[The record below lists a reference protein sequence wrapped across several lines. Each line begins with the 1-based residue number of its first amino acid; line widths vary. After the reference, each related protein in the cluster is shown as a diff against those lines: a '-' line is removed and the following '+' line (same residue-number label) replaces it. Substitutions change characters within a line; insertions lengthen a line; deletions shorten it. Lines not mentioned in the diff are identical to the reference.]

1 MALSIDE
8 FNIAPE
14 KFKLLKCLKKEG
26 DYAVYYA
33 QQIHPEK
40 TILLKTYKLDTKNE
54 SIQLSRLKREAR
66 LLAKLDHPNIIKVLD
81 AGVSSDYFYISVEYF
96 PNKNLRE
103 LMNEK
108 QISPEVREKLFIQLM
123 TALAYIHSHT
133 IIHRDIKP
141 ENILI
146 GEDNILKLADFG
158 LSVIINDSSLTQN
171 QSIVGTPAYM
181 SPAQLRGE
189 ELSESTDLFS
199 AGIVYYEL
207 INNKNP
213 FLGKDVVETV
223 NTILNF
229 GKNERDSL
237 LKELSETES
246 SLIGKLLRINSD
258 EPYISAVE
266 ILESLQVDIKT
277 TSAIRKIFSRRKYLS
292 MVIYILVFLV
302 LSESIFLFYAQIS
315 RHYKT
320 HFQYPK
326 TTAVTGTI
334 PVTDSTVMRQQ
345 SALGDTTKPNSGEK
359 LAANTTV
366 EPATTTGQTSAEQA
380 GEGELMLETTPW
392 VSIYSDSGFIDT
404 TPIKKTI
411 KAQAGILSLRL
422 KNPAYPDYTLQTQ
435 IRANKITSVRIN
447 LDTLF
452 GKIDCKILPWGDIYI
467 NGKFRAQS
475 PLKAPILLLPGEY
488 TVMIKHPDFSPTT
501 QKIQVKKNEMT
512 VVKHNFFDK

>member
-1 MALSIDE
+1 M
-8 FNIAPE
+8 NIAPD

-33 QQIHPEK
+33 QQIHSGK
-40 TILLKTYKLDTKNE
+40 TILLKTFKLDAKSE

-66 LLAKLDHPNIIKVLD
+66 LLARLDHPNIIRVLD
-81 AGVSSDYFYISVEYF
+81 SGVSGEYFYISVEYF

-103 LMNEK
+103 IMNEK
-108 QISPEVREKLFIQLM
+108 QLSPEIREKLFVQLM

-146 GEDNILKLADFG
+146 GENNVLKLADFG
-158 LSVIINDSSLTQN
+158 LSVNINDSSLTQH

-207 INNKNP
+207 IMNKNP

-223 NTILNF
+223 NSILNF
-229 GKNERDSL
+229 GKTEKENL
-237 LKELSETES
+237 LKELTSEES
-246 SLIGKLLRINSD
+246 SLIGKLLRVNND

-266 ILESLQVDIKT
+266 MLESLQVDTTT
-277 TSAIRKIFSRRKYLS
+277 TSALRRIFSRRKNLS
-292 MVIYILVFLV
+292 MIFYFMVFLI
-302 LSESIFLFYAQIS
+302 LLESIFLIFLWTSRYYKLHYQFPKIS
-315 RHYKT
+315 LVSVGL
-320 HFQYPK
+320 PN
-326 TTAVTGTI
+326 
-334 PVTDSTVMRQQ
+334 TDSSSV
-345 SALGDTTKPNSGEK
+345 TKP
-359 LAANTTV
+359 AATADKTKSDAASQTV
-366 EPATTTGQTSAEQA
+366 AKAAESLSRDNQA
-380 GEGELMLETTPW
+380 AIETGEGDLMLETTPW
-392 VSIYSDSGFIDT
+392 VNIYSDSGFVDT
-404 TPIKKTI
+404 TPIKKPI
-411 KAQAGILSLRL
+411 KASAGNLTLRL
-422 KNPAYPDYTLQTQ
+422 KNPSYPDYTLQTY
-435 IRANKITSVRIN
+435 IRPNRTTSIRIN

-475 PLKAPILLLPGEY
+475 PLKSPILLSPGEY
-488 TVMIKHPDFSPTT
+488 TVMIKHPDFQTTT
-501 QKIQVKKNEMT
+501 QKIQVKKNELT
-512 VVKHNFFDK
+512 IIKHNFFEK

>member
-1 MALSIDE
+1 MSIDE

-81 AGVSSDYFYISVEYF
+81 SGISNDYFYISVEYF

-123 TALAYIHSHT
+123 TALAYIHSYT

-146 GEDNILKLADFG
+146 GENNVLKLADFG
-158 LSVIINDSSLTQN
+158 LSVIINDSSLTQH

-181 SPAQLRGE
+181 SPDQLRGE

-207 INNKNP
+207 IMNRNP

-229 GKNERDSL
+229 GKTEKDNL

-246 SLIGKLLRINSD
+246 SLIGKLLRVNSD
-258 EPYISAVE
+258 EPYVSAVD
-266 ILESLQVDIKT
+266 ILESLQVDINT
-277 TSAIRKIFSRRKYLS
+277 TLAIRKIFSRRKNLS
-292 MVIYILVFLV
+292 LAIYFLLFLA
-302 LSESIFLFYAQIS
+302 LSESIFLIYALASGYYIS
-315 RHYKT
+315 
-320 HFQYPK
+320 HFRYPK
-326 TTAVTGTI
+326 MTTLIGAVPKGDSVAITQQ
-334 PVTDSTVMRQQ
+334 PVQGDSTK
-345 SALGDTTKPNSGEK
+345 SKTDEK
-359 LAANTTV
+359 KEANTTV
-366 EPATTTGQTSAEQA
+366 ESAATVGQPFAEQT

-404 TPIKKTI
+404 TPIKKPI
-411 KAQAGILSLRL
+411 RAQAGVLTLRL

-435 IRANKITSVRIN
+435 ILTNKTTSVRIN

-475 PLKAPILLLPGEY
+475 PLKSPILLLPGEY
-488 TVMIKHPDFSPTT
+488 TIMIKHPDFSPTT

-512 VVKHNFFDK
+512 IVKHNFFDK

>member
-1 MALSIDE
+1 M
-8 FNIAPE
+8 NIAPD

-33 QQIHPEK
+33 QQIHTGK
-40 TILLKTYKLDTKNE
+40 TILLKTFKLDAKNE

-81 AGVSSDYFYISVEYF
+81 SGVSGEHFYISVEYF

-103 LMNEK
+103 FMNEK
-108 QISPEVREKLFIQLM
+108 QISTDIREKLFVQLM

-146 GEDNILKLADFG
+146 GDNNILKLADFG
-158 LSVIINDSSLTQN
+158 LSVNINDSSLTQH

-207 INNKNP
+207 IMNKNP

-223 NTILNF
+223 NNILNF
-229 GKNERDSL
+229 GKSEKENL
-237 LKELSETES
+237 LKELTPAES
-246 SLIGKLLRINSD
+246 SLIGKLLRVNGD

-266 ILESLQVDIKT
+266 ILESLQVDVTT
-277 TSAIRKIFSRRKYLS
+277 TSALRRIFTRRKNLT
-292 MVIYILVFLV
+292 LVFYLLIFLI
-302 LSESIFLFYAQIS
+302 LSESLFFLYVLAS
-315 RHYKT
+315 RYYTSHY
-320 HFQYPK
+320 QYPK
-326 TTAVTGTI
+326 TTILRNEITGIDT
-334 PVTDSTVMRQQ
+334 TSSSQQ
-345 SALGDTTKPNSGEK
+345 KPSGDTVKVD
-359 LAANTTV
+359 AANPV
-366 EPATTTGQTSAEQA
+366 LVKAAESLATDNQA
-380 GEGELMLETTPW
+380 AIESGEGELMLETTPW
-392 VSIYSDSGFIDT
+392 VNIYSDSGFVDT
-404 TPIKKTI
+404 TPIKKPI
-411 KAQAGILSLRL
+411 KAQAGNLTLRL
-422 KNPAYPDYTLQTQ
+422 KNPAYPDYTFQTN
-435 IRANKITSVRIN
+435 IRPNRTTSVRIN

-452 GKIDCKILPWGDIYI
+452 GKVDCKILPWGDIYI

-475 PLKAPILLLPGEY
+475 PLKSPLLLLPGEY
-488 TVMIKHPDFSPTT
+488 TVMIKHPDYQPTT
-501 QKIQVKKNEMT
+501 QKIQVVKNQMT
-512 VVKHNFFDK
+512 IIKHNFFEK

>member
-1 MALSIDE
+1 M
-8 FNIAPE
+8 NIAPD

-40 TILLKTYKLDTKNE
+40 TILLKTFKLDAKNE

-81 AGVSSDYFYISVEYF
+81 SGISDEYFYISVEYF

-108 QISPEVREKLFIQLM
+108 QISPEMREKLLIQLM

-146 GEDNILKLADFG
+146 GENNVLKLADFG
-158 LSVIINDSSLTQN
+158 LSVNINDSSLTQH

-207 INNKNP
+207 IMNKNP

-223 NTILNF
+223 NCILNF
-229 GKNERDSL
+229 GKPEKENL
-237 LKELSETES
+237 LKELTPAES
-246 SLIGKLLRINSD
+246 SLIGKLLKINGD
-258 EPYISAVE
+258 EPYTSAVD
-266 ILESLQVDIKT
+266 ILESLHVDITT
-277 TSAIRKIFSRRKYLS
+277 TSALRRIFSRRKNLS
-292 MVIYILVFLV
+292 LIIYILIFLI
-302 LSESIFLFYAQIS
+302 LSESLFFIYTLTS
-315 RHYKT
+315 RYYKS
-320 HFQYPK
+320 HFQYSKVTLVRDEISK
-326 TTAVTGTI
+326 TDASSAAQQKLPG
-334 PVTDSTVMRQQ
+334 DSMKSDVGNQTLVKAAE
-345 SALGDTTKPNSGEK
+345 S
-359 LAANTTV
+359 LANDN
-366 EPATTTGQTSAEQA
+366 QA
-380 GEGELMLETTPW
+380 AIETGEGDLMIETTPW
-392 VSIYSDSGFIDT
+392 VNIYSDSGFVDT
-404 TPIKKTI
+404 TPIKKPI
-411 KAQAGILSLRL
+411 KAQAGILTLRL
-422 KNPAYPDYTLQTQ
+422 KNPSYPDYTLQTS
-435 IRANKITSVRIN
+435 IRPNKTTSVRIN

-452 GKIDCKILPWGDIYI
+452 GKVDCKILPWGDVYI

-475 PLKAPILLLPGEY
+475 PLKSPILLLPGEY
-488 TVMIKHPDFSPTT
+488 TVTVKHPDFQATT

-512 VVKHNFFDK
+512 IIKHNFFEK